1 MEHKIIETLKWRYA
15 TKKFD
20 ANKKISTEKWN
31 AIEDALVLSPS
42 SYGLQPWKFVV
53 VTNPE
58 KRQELKPFTWN
69 QGQVVDA
76 SHYVVFAAKQTI
88 DEQYVDHWMK
98 AVANGRKTDVS
109 NVAGYKQLIMN
120 KVVNNTDKLFNFPAW
135 AERQTYIALGNV
147 MTVAATLEIDT
158 CAIEGIDDF
167 AKYHEVL
174 KLPANEWTILC
185 GLALGYRAED
195 DKYASVPKVRFN
207 KNEVIKHI

>member
-1 MEHKIIETLKWRYA
+1 MEHNIIETLKWRYA

-31 AIEDALVLSPS
+31 VIEDALVLSPS

-53 VTNPE
+53 VKSPE
-58 KRQELKPFTWN
+58 KRQELRVVSWN

-76 SHYVVFAAKQTI
+76 SHYVVFAAKKTI
-88 DEQYVDHWMK
+88 DENYVKNYVDK
-98 AVANGRKTDVS
+98 VAKVRNVDVTTLD
-109 NVAGYKQLIMN
+109 GYKNMMIGN
-120 KVVNNTDKLFNFPAW
+120 VVKKPDIFPAW
-135 AERQTYIALGNV
+135 TERQTYIALGNV

-158 CAIEGIDDF
+158 CAVEGIDDF

-174 KLPANEWTILC
+174 NLPANEWTILC